1 MFWISTNN
9 GLVAFDPAER
19 KTKYVYTV
27 ANSLLS
33 NQFNYKSSYKSE
45 DGTLYFGCIEG
56 LISFTPKRLNK
67 QQNKLPP
74 IYITD
79 FSLLDF
85 SDDDST
91 STLYL
96 SLIHI

>member
-1 MFWISTNN
+1 MDYHRGGGFSAFEAGDGCFTHYNTANGLPSDVAFQIAEDDNGMFWISTNN

-45 DGTLYFGCIEG
+45 DGTLYFGCI
-56 LISFTPKRLNK
+56 
-67 QQNKLPP
+67 
-74 IYITD
+74 
-79 FSLLDF
+79 
-85 SDDDST
+85 
-91 STLYL
+91 
-96 SLIHI
+96 